1 MDAEAVAGRD
11 RRTFGV
17 VAVVAMALVLVAWMP
32 VPLADVST
40 VLLQGL
46 PAWLR

>member
-1 MDAEAVAGRD
+1 MDAAAVTGRD
-11 RRTFGV
+11 RRTFALV
-17 VAVVAMALVLVAWMP
+17 VGVAMALVLVAWMP
-32 VPLADVST
+32 APLAGIPT